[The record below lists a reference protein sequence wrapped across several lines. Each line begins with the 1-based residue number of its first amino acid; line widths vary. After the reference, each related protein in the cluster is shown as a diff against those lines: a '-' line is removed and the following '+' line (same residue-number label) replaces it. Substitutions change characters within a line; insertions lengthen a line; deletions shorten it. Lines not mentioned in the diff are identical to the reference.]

1 MSMSAFG
8 AGKGCGA
15 RSAAAAAGVRSTA
28 SASSASSACSVDG
41 RARRDGAVIGR
52 SSDCAVC
59 AFFFFV
65 SLGGGGMS
73 GIDFAAL
80 RREREA
86 RHGAPAPVERD
97 RERSTQGAAP
107 SSPST
112 APPSSKRRRRG
123 ENLATLDAAPL
134 TGPTIFVGG
143 ALKDSRG
150 RHSLRP
156 PQVPSKAYEVDC
168 RRSGTE
174 IKQVGN
180 VASLTSGLGS
190 LNDKKPKSQAES
202 LHVLAWLERDAREV
216 DRALRR
222 GEHVW
227 CHCAQ
232 GFNRGPSG
240 VLAYLLSYTD
250 ATWQQACRRVSDARS
265 RARTTRNT
273 FHVELLMLSKKVRGR
288 LRTV

>member
-1 MSMSAFG
+1 M
-8 AGKGCGA
+8 
-15 RSAAAAAGVRSTA
+15 
-28 SASSASSACSVDG
+28 
-41 RARRDGAVIGR
+41 
-52 SSDCAVC
+52 
-59 AFFFFV
+59 
-65 SLGGGGMS
+65 
-73 GIDFAAL
+73 
-80 RREREA
+80 
-86 RHGAPAPVERD
+86 
-97 RERSTQGAAP
+97 
-107 SSPST
+107 
-112 APPSSKRRRRG
+112 
-123 ENLATLDAAPL
+123 
-134 TGPTIFVGG
+134 
-143 ALKDSRG
+143 
-150 RHSLRP
+150 RP

-190 LNDKKPKSQAES
+190 LNDKKPESQGES

-288 LRTV
+288 LRTRVTSLLSERPQLNTIRHVVIWLDPWSRERDLLAAVVDR